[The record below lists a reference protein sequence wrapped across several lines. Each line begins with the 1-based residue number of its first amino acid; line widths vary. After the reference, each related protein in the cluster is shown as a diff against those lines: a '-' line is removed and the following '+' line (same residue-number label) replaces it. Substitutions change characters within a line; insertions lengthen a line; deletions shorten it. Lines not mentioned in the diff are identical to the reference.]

1 MSERIDLDDWT
12 LLSQV
17 SQVFRTVSDAYTE
30 EVDIP
35 RGQAALLCVV
45 AKQDGLTQS
54 EIAEALSVQGATVSS
69 MLGRLEKA
77 GMVIRRR
84 DPEDNRLVR
93 VYLTDA
99 GLQKERA
106 INAQFGALQ
115 EQIFKGISDAE
126 RGLLREWLR
135 RIVTNIGEEP

>member
-17 SQVFRTVSDAYTE
+17 SQVFRTISDAYTE

-99 GLQKERA
+99 GMQKERA